1 MERTLAIIKPDGVA
15 RGLIGEVIKRIEA
28 DHLEIIDIKVDILT
42 KQRAKEFYKIHDG
55 KPFFEDLVKFM
66 SSDIIVVMV
75 LGGLNAISRWRALM
89 GATNSAEAKK
99 GTIRGDFGDPN
110 VIRQNV
116 VHGSDS
122 LETAKLEINYFFKE
136 LNYV

>member
-28 DHLEIIDIKVDILT
+28 DHLEIIDIKMDILT